1 MRDSLDF
8 GAALRLWDAE
18 REQSLG
24 AYRSGSAA
32 FIAGLPPGVSVA
44 LPATAVLRWLQER
57 YGTEALGRALRPE
70 EAIASPVANEPGP
83 GWIRG
88 VNMAGVNV
96 RTVGSFWRVVHYAL
110 TLPACQ
116 QGVHLLPIWEP
127 GVVSSLYG
135 MASWRINPAFFDAEL
150 AAACPWLDTAEA
162 QLAAVVNVL
171 HLMGKTVGMD
181 VIPHADRYS
190 EIVLANPAYFEWL
203 RRENDRITDHSAHLH
218 EAVENLIRRWLA
230 RSGQAPAGDVFALP
244 EPERLQ
250 LLFGA
255 PEDQEGRTRRRA
267 GLVDWLFREGYEP
280 VPATMGPPYRGL
292 EVDPS
297 PEAQTTD
304 YLGRVWRDY
313 RITAPQEM
321 SRVFGPLTR
330 YKFYESLDDN
340 REWGVDFS
348 RPRPEVWDYF
358 CNGYAGMQRRY
369 RFDFMRGDMSHV
381 QMRPEGVPFYFDE
394 YYDPHLAVKTRIAR
408 QAPWF
413 AYFAE
418 SFLAGP
424 NFMAYGDEV
433 EHLEASQAD
442 VTLGDLQSMVVGEP
456 DFMAH
461 LRRYLDVLSTR
472 RTTPCFTLMT
482 GDKDD
487 PRFDKFYL
495 TGNEARFFFGLFVTD
510 MPSYMGLGFEQRD
523 PHPEPAPNEHYT
535 KLYVFQIE
543 DGPKATRGP
552 YQWGRNGELF
562 RRLDAI
568 RRWADGVLPQL
579 AGASTRW
586 LLPPDPTAAHLVC
599 AWTQASDDPGY
610 VFVVNFNL
618 KEPARNVKL
627 PRWTS
632 SALRMRPI
640 FSTHQGL
647 LRAGELSCNA
657 VHWLLPELRPGEGMA
672 IKTDCCA

>member
-1 MRDSLDF
+1 
-8 GAALRLWDAE
+8 
-18 REQSLG
+18 
-24 AYRSGSAA
+24 
-32 FIAGLPPGVSVA
+32 
-44 LPATAVLRWLQER
+44 
-57 YGTEALGRALRPE
+57 
-70 EAIASPVANEPGP
+70 
-83 GWIRG
+83 
-88 VNMAGVNV
+88 
-96 RTVGSFWRVVHYAL
+96 VVHYAL
-110 TLPACQ
+110 TLPGCQ
-116 QGVHLLPIWEP
+116 SGVHLLPIWEP
-127 GVVSSLYG
+127 GVVASLYG

-150 AAACPWLDTAEA
+150 AAACPWLDTVEA
-162 QLAAVVNVL
+162 QLAVAVNVL

-181 VIPHADRYS
+181 VIPHTDRYS
-190 EIVLANPAYFEWL
+190 EMVLANPSYFEWL
-203 RRENDRITDHSAHLH
+203 RRQDDRILDHSANLH
-218 EAVENLIRRWLA
+218 EAVENLIRRWLLRKGA
-230 RSGQAPAGDVFALP
+230 APTDDVFALP

-250 LLFGA
+250 RLFGA
-255 PEDQEGRTRRRA
+255 PQDLEGRTRRRA
-267 GLVDWLFREGYEP
+267 ELVDWLFREGYEP

-340 REWGVDFS
+340 RHWGIDFS

-358 CNGYAGMQRRY
+358 CNGYAEMQRQY

-381 QMRPEGVPFYFDE
+381 QMRPEGVPLRLDD
-394 YYDPHLAVKTRIAR
+394 YYDPHLAVKRRIAG

-461 LRRYLDVLSTR
+461 LRRYIDVLSVRHTA
-472 RTTPCFTLMT
+472 PCFTLMT

-495 TGNEARFFFGLFVTD
+495 AGNEARFFFGLFVTD

-523 PHPEPAPNEHYT
+523 PHPTPAPNEHYT
-535 KLYVFQIE
+535 KLYVFQIDE
-543 DGPKATRGP
+543 GPKATRGP
-552 YQWGRNGELF
+552 YQWGRNGALF
-562 RRLDAI
+562 TRLDAI
-568 RRWADGVLPQL
+568 RRWADAVLPAL
-579 AGASTRW
+579 AGAATRW

-599 AWTQASDDPGY
+599 AWTQAGDHPSY
-610 VFVVNFNL
+610 VFIINFDL
-618 KEPARNVKL
+618 QEPARNVKL
-627 PRWTS
+627 PRWTN
-632 SALRMRPI
+632 APLRLRPI
-640 FSTHQGL
+640 FSTHLGL
-647 LRAGELSCNA
+647 LRDAELPFND
-657 VHWLLPELRPGEGMA
+657 VHHLLPALGPGEGMA
-672 IKTDCCA
+672 LKVTLG